1 MVIKSIM
8 FIGMILTSYWI
19 VRLLEDSRQA
29 SHNDNEIL
37 SIIEELHE
45 IDFIINWNGIHN
57 YFSWHR
63 NDEQCLRKISNVCD
77 ILRIIQQ

>member
-45 IDFIINWNGIHN
+45 IDFIIN
-57 YFSWHR
+57 
-63 NDEQCLRKISNVCD
+63 
-77 ILRIIQQ
+77 